1 MPRNL
6 TCGNVKAKEVLI
18 TWKKPEFIYGL
29 SGIFEVKYEYWV
41 NGEWVRKKPL
51 RSKQREFT
59 LETRPF
65 TKYRVS
71 VRESVGSKWGNY
83 SRQCTFTTKE
93 GGLSL
98 HYTIVIFCM
107 WIIAELKNR
116 DGGCFTAPRN
126 IEEHFSR
133 PHGTS

>member
-29 SGIFEVKYEYWV
+29 SGNFEVKYEYKV

-51 RSKQREFT
+51 SSKQREFK
-59 LETRPF
+59 LETRPY
-65 TKYRVS
+65 TDYRVS
-71 VRESVGSKWGNY
+71 VRESVGNKRKWGPY
-83 SRQCTFTTKE
+83 SPQCTFKTKE
-93 GGLSL
+93 GGLSF
-98 HYTIVIFCM
+98 HYTIVNFCM

-116 DGGCFTAPRN
+116 DGDCFTAPRN
-126 IEEHFSR
+126 I
-133 PHGTS
+133 